1 MLSHKQNEVLMD
13 SLAECFDEVSARIVT
28 ANTKT
33 ILLVSPEKPDPDSVS
48 SMFAFREYLRWK
60 ADCLGKK
67 FQYQLYAPD
76 ALAENTLYEFIQ
88 PLGDP
93 AQLIKSHLPQSP
105 IDLCILFDYGDA
117 ARTHTDSLATQKTY
131 FIGFDH
137 HPKTKGFPSPGIE
150 IIDEH
155 APSTTALLYRFF
167 KHEEFPINADVATC
181 LFTGLAADTG
191 KFGNSLTNAEA
202 FETAGALIRCGA
214 RHQEIISAMQPHTTL
229 ARFRAQLHILPL
241 VHIDEKNEFTF
252 LWFSGE
258 NLEQWGATEKDMLA
272 LRDTLKN
279 IDEIKIAIA
288 YYKLP
293 EGNGNWYGTI
303 RTKKGA
309 RITAEEIAKHFG
321 GGGHEHAAGFT
332 SHADPEEILKKIQKI
347 I

>member
-181 LFTGLAADTG
+181 LFTGLAADT
-191 KFGNSLTNAEA
+191 KRFSNSLTNAEA
-202 FETAGALIRCGA
+202 HATAAELIRLGA
-214 RHQEIISAMQPHTTL
+214 RHHEIISAMQPRMTL
-229 ARFRAQLHILPL
+229 ARFRAQLHLLPL
-241 VHIDEKNEFTF
+241 IHIDEEKNLGFF
-252 LWFSGE
+252 WFSR
-258 NLEQWGATEKDMLA
+258 NDLERWRATKKDFLS
-272 LRDTLKN
+272 LRGTLES
-279 IDEIKIAIA
+279 IEEITTAVVC
-288 YYKLP
+288 YELP
-293 EGNGNWYGTI
+293 EGGWYGSI
-303 RTKKGA
+303 RTKPA
-309 RITAEEIAKHFG
+309 APISAEAIAIGLG
-321 GGGHEHAAGFT
+321 GGGHEHEAGFT